1 MKKTNLIKIFFG
13 LVLSLSVIFMVS
25 SVNAADDGWLD
36 ETGSLLGGNNS
47 ANTGNTGNTG
57 GNTLNTGN
65 TANTGNTNTNTA
77 SRLNTNNS
85 NRNTNRN
92 SSIYN
97 STNLPKTGIGDS
109 LPVAALVVIF
119 GISAVYAYKKI
130 KDYRNI

>member
-13 LVLSLSVIFMVS
+13 LVLSLSVIFMIS
-25 SVNAADDGWLD
+25 SVNAADDGWLN
-36 ETGSLLGGNNS
+36 ETNSLLGGNNS
-47 ANTGNTGNTG
+47 SNTGNTG

-109 LPVAALVVIF
+109 LPIAALVVIF
-119 GISAVYAYKKI
+119 GISAIYAYKKI